1 MAKIGRICKEYMV
14 KELTDKLKGNSSI
27 FITNYTGLTVLDLGK
42 LRVNLNQNK
51 ASYVVS
57 KNSLTK
63 IALEGADIK
72 DLVPLIDGS
81 VGLVLGGADPI
92 SVSKT
97 LSDFSKGS
105 DKLKVLGG
113 ILDGKLISEADIKTL
128 SALPPKNILLARAF
142 GGMKA
147 PISNFVTVLG
157 ETINKFVYAINAIKE
172 KVEKEVKEKAPEPKE
187 EPKPPSTEAEKPQE
201 SKDVEQKPAPE
212 AKAPSAEEG
221 KPEQKP
227 EDKAQ
232 EPSPEVKEKP
242 EGEVQKPQPE
252 AKPPSAEEKKPE
264 DKGPTSEGTQE
275 SK

>member
-14 KELTDKLKGNSSI
+14 RELTDKLKGNSSV
-27 FITNYTGLTVLDLGK
+27 FVTNYTGLTVLDLGK

-63 IALEGADIK
+63 IALEGANIK
-72 DLVPLIDGS
+72 DLIPLIDGS

-92 SVSKT
+92 LISKT
-97 LSDFSKGS
+97 LSDLSRASG
-105 DKLKVLGG
+105 KLKIKGG

-128 SALPPKNILLARAF
+128 ATLPPKNILLARVF

-147 PISNFVTVLG
+147 PISNFVTVLS

-172 KVEKEVKEKAPEPKE
+172 KVEKEVKEKPE
-187 EPKPPSTEAEKPQE
+187 EKPRE
-201 SKDVEQKPAPE
+201 SEGVEQKPAPE
-212 AKAPSAEEG
+212 VKSPSAE
-221 KPEQKP
+221 
-227 EDKAQ
+227 
-232 EPSPEVKEKP
+232 
-242 EGEVQKPQPE
+242 
-252 AKPPSAEEKKPE
+252 E